1 MTKELTVRQMASI
14 KRVAQN
20 VNPLVTKKNKIISK
34 KNKIISKLDELREEY
49 DSVCNEIN
57 DHEMGVISLTGGFTS
72 EYLVEKRI
80 EDTGKIDKEGKPIK
94 VTKYEPRTDVVRFNQ
109 EKNVYEI
116 LLPGS
121 VEFEEIAE
129 NYKQDND

>member
-34 KNKIISKLDELREEY
+34 LNELREEY

-57 DHEMGVISLTGGFTS
+57 GHEMGVISLTGGFIS

-116 LLPGS
+116 LLPEP

>member
-34 KNKIISKLDELREEY
+34 LDELREEY

-57 DHEMGVISLTGGFTS
+57 GHEMGVISLTGGFVS

-80 EDTGKIDKEGKPIK
+80 EDTGKIDKEGKPVK

-116 LLPGS
+116 LLPEP

>member
-20 VNPLVTKKNKIISK
+20 VNPLLTK

-57 DHEMGVISLTGGFTS
+57 GHEMGVISLTGGFIS

-116 LLPGS
+116 LLPEP

>member
-20 VNPLVTKKNKIISK
+20 VNSLVTKKNKIISK
-34 KNKIISKLDELREEY
+34 LNELREEY

-57 DHEMGVISLTGGFTS
+57 GHEMGVISLTGGFTS

-116 LLPGS
+116 LLSEP

>member
-14 KRVAQN
+14 KRVAQT
-20 VNPLVTKKNKIISK
+20 VNPLVTK

-57 DHEMGVISLTGGFTS
+57 GHEMGVISLTGGFTS

-80 EDTGKIDKEGKPIK
+80 KDTGKIDKEGKPVK

-116 LLPGS
+116 LLSEP

>member
-1 MTKELTVRQMASI
+1 MTKELTVHQMASI

-34 KNKIISKLDELREEY
+34 LNKLREEY

-57 DHEMGVISLTGGFTS
+57 GHEMGVISLTGGFTS

-116 LLPGS
+116 LLSEP

>member
-1 MTKELTVRQMASI
+1 MTKELTVRQMAAI

-20 VNPLVTKKNKIISK
+20 VNPLVTKKNKIIY
-34 KNKIISKLDELREEY
+34 KLDELREEY

-57 DHEMGVISLTGGFTS
+57 GHEMGVISLTGGFTS

-116 LLPGS
+116 LLPEP

>member
-34 KNKIISKLDELREEY
+34 LDELREEY

-57 DHEMGVISLTGGFTS
+57 GHEMGVISLTGGFIS

-116 LLPGS
+116 LLPEP
-121 VEFEEIAE
+121 VEFEEVAE

>member
-1 MTKELTVRQMASI
+1 MTKELTVHQMASI

-34 KNKIISKLDELREEY
+34 LDELREEY

-57 DHEMGVISLTGGFTS
+57 GHEMGVISLTGGFIS

-116 LLPGS
+116 LLPEP

>member
-20 VNPLVTKKNKIISK
+20 VNPLVTKKNKIK
-34 KNKIISKLDELREEY
+34 SKLDELREEY

-57 DHEMGVISLTGGFTS
+57 GHEMGVISLTGGFIS

-116 LLPGS
+116 LLPEP

>member
-34 KNKIISKLDELREEY
+34 LDELREEY

-57 DHEMGVISLTGGFTS
+57 GHEMGVISLTGGFIS

-80 EDTGKIDKEGKPIK
+80 EDTGKIDKEGKPVK

-116 LLPGS
+116 LLPEP

-129 NYKQDND
+129 NYKQDK

>member
-34 KNKIISKLDELREEY
+34 LDELREEY

-57 DHEMGVISLTGGFTS
+57 GHEMGVISFDISPL
-72 EYLVEKRI
+72 R
-80 EDTGKIDKEGKPIK
+80 
-94 VTKYEPRTDVVRFNQ
+94 
-109 EKNVYEI
+109 
-116 LLPGS
+116 
-121 VEFEEIAE
+121 
-129 NYKQDND
+129 

>member
-20 VNPLVTKKNKIISK
+20 VNPLITK

-57 DHEMGVISLTGGFTS
+57 GHEMGVISLTGGFIS

-94 VTKYEPRTDVVRFNQ
+94 VTKYEPKTDVVRFNQ

-116 LLPGS
+116 LLPEP

>member
-1 MTKELTVRQMASI
+1 MIKELTVRQMASI

-34 KNKIISKLDELREEY
+34 LNELREEY

-57 DHEMGVISLTGGFTS
+57 GHEMGVISLTGGFTS

-80 EDTGKIDKEGKPIK
+80 EDTGKIDKEGKPVK

-116 LLPGS
+116 LLSEP

>member
-20 VNPLVTKKNKIISK
+20 VNPLVTKKGKIE
-34 KNKIISKLDELREEY
+34 SKLDELREEY
-49 DSVCNEIN
+49 ESVCNEIN
-57 DHEMGVISLTGGFTS
+57 GHEMGVISLTGGFTS
-72 EYLVEKRI
+72 GYLVEKRI

-94 VTKYEPRTDVVRFNQ
+94 VTKYEPRASAVRFNQ

-116 LLPGS
+116 LLSEP

>member
-14 KRVAQN
+14 KRVAQS
-20 VNPLVTKKNKIISK
+20 VNPLVTK

-57 DHEMGVISLTGGFTS
+57 GHEMGVISLTGGFIS

-80 EDTGKIDKEGKPIK
+80 EDTGKIDKKGKPIK

-116 LLPGS
+116 LLPEP
-121 VEFEEIAE
+121 VEFEEIVE

>member
-20 VNPLVTKKNKIISK
+20 VNPLVAKRGKIE
-34 KNKIISKLDELREEY
+34 SKLDELRKEY
-49 DSVCNEIN
+49 ESVCNEIN
-57 DHEMGVISLTGGFTS
+57 GHEMGVMSLTGGFTS

-94 VTKYEPRTDVVRFNQ
+94 VTKYEPRTSAVRFNQ
-109 EKNVYEI
+109 EKNVYEVLI
-116 LLPGS
+116 PEPMELDGTI
-121 VEFEEIAE
+121 EDYE
-129 NYKQDND
+129 QDND

>member
-34 KNKIISKLDELREEY
+34 LNELREEY

-57 DHEMGVISLTGGFTS
+57 GHEMGVISLTGGFTS

-116 LLPGS
+116 LLSEP

>member
-34 KNKIISKLDELREEY
+34 LNELKEEY

-57 DHEMGVISLTGGFTS
+57 GHEMGVISLTGGFIS

-116 LLPGS
+116 LLPEP

>member
-34 KNKIISKLDELREEY
+34 LDELREEY

-57 DHEMGVISLTGGFTS
+57 GHEMGVISLTGGFTS
-72 EYLVEKRI
+72 ECLVEKRI
-80 EDTGKIDKEGKPIK
+80 EDTGKIDKEGKPVK

-116 LLPGS
+116 LLPEP

-129 NYKQDND
+129 NYKQDK

>member
-34 KNKIISKLDELREEY
+34 LNELREEY

-57 DHEMGVISLTGGFTS
+57 GHEMGVISLTGGFTS

-80 EDTGKIDKEGKPIK
+80 EDTGKIDKEGKPVK

-116 LLPGS
+116 LLSEP

>member
-20 VNPLVTKKNKIISK
+20 VNPLVIK

-49 DSVCNEIN
+49 DSVCDEIN
-57 DHEMGVISLTGGFTS
+57 GHEMGVISLTGGFTS
-72 EYLVEKRI
+72 EHLVEKRI
-80 EDTGKIDKEGKPIK
+80 EYTGKIDKEGKPIK

-116 LLPGS
+116 LLPEP

-129 NYKQDND
+129 NYTQDND

>member
-34 KNKIISKLDELREEY
+34 LNELREEY

-57 DHEMGVISLTGGFTS
+57 GHEMGVISLTGGFTS

-80 EDTGKIDKEGKPIK
+80 EDTGKIDKGGKPIK
-94 VTKYEPRTDVVRFNQ
+94 VTKYEPRTDAVRFDQ

-116 LLPGS
+116 LLSEP
-121 VEFEEIAE
+121 VEFEEIVE

>member
-1 MTKELTVRQMASI
+1 MIKELTAHQMASI

-34 KNKIISKLDELREEY
+34 LNELREEY

-57 DHEMGVISLTGGFTS
+57 GHEMGVISLTGGFTI

-116 LLPGS
+116 LLSEP

>member
-1 MTKELTVRQMASI
+1 M
-14 KRVAQN
+14 
-20 VNPLVTKKNKIISK
+20 VTK

-57 DHEMGVISLTGGFTS
+57 GHEMGVISLTGGFIS

-116 LLPGS
+116 LLPEP

>member
-20 VNPLVTKKNKIISK
+20 VNPLITK

-57 DHEMGVISLTGGFTS
+57 GHEMGVISLTGGFIS

-94 VTKYEPRTDVVRFNQ
+94 VTKYEPKTDVVRFNQ

-116 LLPGS
+116 FLPEP
-121 VEFEEIAE
+121 VEFEGIAG
-129 NYKQDND
+129 NYKPDHD

>member
-1 MTKELTVRQMASI
+1 MTKELTIRQMASI

-34 KNKIISKLDELREEY
+34 LNELREEY

-57 DHEMGVISLTGGFTS
+57 SHEMGVISLTGGFTS

-116 LLPGS
+116 LLSEP

>member
-34 KNKIISKLDELREEY
+34 LNELREEY

-57 DHEMGVISLTGGFTS
+57 GHEMGVVSLTGGFTS

-116 LLPGS
+116 LLSEP

>member
-20 VNPLVTKKNKIISK
+20 VNPLVTKKNKIIP
-34 KNKIISKLDELREEY
+34 KLDELREEY

-57 DHEMGVISLTGGFTS
+57 GHEMGVISLTGGFTS

-94 VTKYEPRTDVVRFNQ
+94 VTKYEPRTDVVRFNP

-116 LLPGS
+116 LLPEP

>member
-1 MTKELTVRQMASI
+1 MIKELTVRQMASI

-34 KNKIISKLDELREEY
+34 LNELREEY

-57 DHEMGVISLTGGFTS
+57 GHEMGVISLTGGFTS

-116 LLPGS
+116 LLSEP

>member
-34 KNKIISKLDELREEY
+34 LNELREEY
-49 DSVCNEIN
+49 ESVCNEIN
-57 DHEMGVISLTGGFTS
+57 GHEMGVISLTGGFTS

-116 LLPGS
+116 LLSEP

>member
-34 KNKIISKLDELREEY
+34 LDELRKEY

-57 DHEMGVISLTGGFTS
+57 GHEMGVISLTGGFIS

-116 LLPGS
+116 LLPEP

-129 NYKQDND
+129 NYKQNND

>member
-14 KRVAQN
+14 KRIAQN
-20 VNPLVTKKNKIISK
+20 VNPLVTK

-57 DHEMGVISLTGGFTS
+57 GHEMGVISLTGGFTS

-116 LLPGS
+116 LLPEP

>member
-34 KNKIISKLDELREEY
+34 LDELREEY

-57 DHEMGVISLTGGFTS
+57 GHEMGVISLTGGFIS

-80 EDTGKIDKEGKPIK
+80 EDTGKIDKEGKPVK

-116 LLPGS
+116 LLPEP